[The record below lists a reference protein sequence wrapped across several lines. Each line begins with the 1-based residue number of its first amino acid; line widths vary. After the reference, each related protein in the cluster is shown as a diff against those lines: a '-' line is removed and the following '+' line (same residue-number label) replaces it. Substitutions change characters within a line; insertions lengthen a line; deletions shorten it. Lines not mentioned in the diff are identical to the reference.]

1 MTEGGNFL
9 LAGGVVFSFPFLKS
23 TVMNRKIVLP
33 AMMLVLTSMLATVI
47 EATAKMGHNNKTGVC
62 AKRNLVPMT
71 VPSKAVMSGN
81 ATNGEQGAADEDKNV
96 LQSHAS
102 ILNLNALKAINGII
116 KELPEDHSTSFQ
128 G

>member
-1 MTEGGNFL
+1 
-9 LAGGVVFSFPFLKS
+9 
-23 TVMNRKIVLP
+23 MNRKIVLP

-47 EATAKMGHNNKTGVC
+47 EATAKMGHNKKAGVC
-62 AKRNLVPMT
+62 AKWNLVPMT
-71 VPSKAVMSGN
+71 VASKAVMSGN

-128 G
+128 GTK